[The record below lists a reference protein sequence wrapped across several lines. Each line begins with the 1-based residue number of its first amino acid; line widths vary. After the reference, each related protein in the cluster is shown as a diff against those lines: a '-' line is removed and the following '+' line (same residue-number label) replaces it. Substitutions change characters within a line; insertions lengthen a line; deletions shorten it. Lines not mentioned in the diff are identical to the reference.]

1 MVDLMST
8 YIKNLFSEIHN
19 NYDLMN
25 SILSLGID
33 RKWRKAAAKL
43 AMPNKQSFKLLDIA
57 CGTGEFA
64 IALYKESLEKK
75 KSASIIGIDFNSNML
90 KVGVEKIKMCNLPI
104 KLIHGDALNIKFDS
118 NTFDVVTSAFAMRD
132 FDDIDRFAYEVN
144 RVLKKGGKITL
155 MDMAAPNSGFDKY
168 IFKIYSK
175 IMRIEGYFVDNDAYR
190 FLVKSI
196 MENNSTKV
204 ADIFKKN
211 GFANVKI
218 TTLKTGA
225 AFVITGDKK

>member
-8 YIKNLFSEIHN
+8 YIKNLFSGIHD

-33 RKWRKAAAKL
+33 RKWRKTAAKL
-43 AMPNKQSFKLLDIA
+43 AMPNKKSFKLLDIA

-64 IALYKESLEKK
+64 ITLYKEAIENQKD
-75 KSASIIGIDFNSNML
+75 ASIIGIDFNADML
-90 KVGVEKIKMCNLPI
+90 KVGIDKIKMCNLPI
-104 KLIHGDALNIKFDS
+104 KLINGDALNITFDS

-132 FDDIDRFAYEVN
+132 FDDLNKFAKEVN
-144 RVLKKGGKITL
+144 RVLKKDGKITL
-155 MDMAAPNSGFDKY
+155 MDMAAPKVGFDKY
-168 IFKIYSK
+168 LFKIYSK
-175 IMRIEGYFVDNDAYR
+175 IMRMEGYFVDNDAYR

-196 MENNSTKV
+196 MENDSSKV
-204 ADIFKKN
+204 ANIFKRN

-225 AFVITGDKK
+225 AFVITGNKK